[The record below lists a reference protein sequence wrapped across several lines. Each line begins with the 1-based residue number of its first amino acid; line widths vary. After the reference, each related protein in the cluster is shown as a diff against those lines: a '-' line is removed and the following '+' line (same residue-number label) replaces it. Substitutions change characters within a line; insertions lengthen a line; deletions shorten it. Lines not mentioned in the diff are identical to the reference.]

1 MARLFSV
8 SKIDDKSKSRRR
20 IEMFNVS
27 SRFGRFIPALG
38 LLFAVLAASPHGYA
52 QQLKKINVVYTIVSG
67 DSTALWVA
75 YEKGYFLKYGLDAR
89 LEFITGSNQTI
100 AAMMAGKVDFTN
112 AGGGAV
118 VEADLAGGDAVM
130 IGSSVPF
137 FLMSMYSQPE
147 IQSVKDLKG
156 KRIAVTTLG
165 TATDFARRIILQKA
179 GLNPDRDTFALQTK
193 GPAEILQALLTKN
206 ADAGMVVPPLTVLA
220 RQKGLKELV
229 DLIGQR
235 VPYIQTSVATTRRI
249 TQKDP
254 AVAENFLKA
263 VIEAIAFEKQDPK
276 GTKEIINKY
285 LKNVPQ
291 DLLDETYQQYVVA
304 MYQKYPHVSLEGIQ
318 TLLDFVRLTNE
329 KARAAKPEQFTDTS
343 FIEKLEQAKF
353 ADQFYK

>member
-1 MARLFSV
+1 MVDV
-8 SKIDDKSKSRRR
+8 SRK
-20 IEMFNVS
+20 
-27 SRFGRFIPALG
+27 FGWVISAVG
-38 LLFAVLAASPHGYA
+38 LLLAGLAAPPQGYA

-67 DSTALWVA
+67 DSTPLWVA
-75 YEKGYFLKYGLDAR
+75 HEKGYFRKYGLDAN

-118 VEADLAGGDAVM
+118 VDADLAGGDIVM
-130 IGSSVPF
+130 IGSTVPF

-147 IQSVKDLKG
+147 IQSVKELKG

-165 TATDFARRIILQKA
+165 TATDFARRIIVQKA
-179 GLNPDRDTFALQTK
+179 GLNPERDTIPLQTK
-193 GPAEILQALLTKN
+193 GASEILQALLSKN
-206 ADAGMVVPPLTVLA
+206 AEAGMVVPPLTVVA

-229 DLIGQR
+229 DLIGAK
-235 VPYIQTSVATTRRI
+235 VPYIQTSVATSRRMI
-249 TQKDP
+249 QKDP
-254 AVAENFLKA
+254 AVAESFLKA

-276 GTKEIINKY
+276 GTKEILNKY
-285 LKNVPQ
+285 LKNVSA

-318 TLLDFVRLTNE
+318 TLLDFVKLTNE
-329 KARAAKPEQFTDTS
+329 KAKSARPDQFTDRG
-343 FIEKLEQAKF
+343 ILEKLEKAKF

>member
-1 MARLFSV
+1 MNPNAERE
-8 SKIDDKSKSRRR
+8 
-20 IEMFNVS
+20 IEMLNVNR
-27 SRFGRFIPALG
+27 RFGRLILAVG
-38 LLFAVLAASPHGYA
+38 LLLGALAAGPHGYA
-52 QQLKKINVVYTIVSG
+52 QQLKRIDVVYTIVSG

-75 YEKGYFLKYGLDAR
+75 HEKGYFRKYGLDAH

-118 VEADLAGGDAVM
+118 VDADLAGGDAVM
-130 IGSSVPF
+130 IGSTVPF

-165 TATDFARRIILQKA
+165 TATDFARRIIAQKA
-179 GLNPDRDTFALQTK
+179 GLNPERDTIALQTK
-193 GPAEILQALLTKN
+193 GPAEVLQALLSKN
-206 ADAGMVVPPLTVLA
+206 AEAGMVVPPLTVVA

-229 DLIGQR
+229 DLIGAK
-235 VPYIQTSVATTRRI
+235 VPYIQTSVATSRRVI
-249 TQKDP
+249 QKDP

-263 VIEAIAFEKQDPK
+263 IIEAIAFEKQDPK
-276 GTKEIINKY
+276 GTKEILNKY
-285 LKNVPQ
+285 LKNVSD

-318 TLLDFVRLTNE
+318 TLLDFVKLTNE
-329 KARAAKPEQFTDTS
+329 KAKLAKPEQFTDSS
-343 FIEKLEQAKF
+343 FIEKLEKAKF